1 MSDWERLS
9 EGTGLSVQK
18 CEAPVEAVPPQVR
31 AKRCGKDAVI
41 VFLPGGYWGLGW
53 RWGADFLCAEHSP
66 RETASPT
73 LTPKQYVDQAG
84 EPCPNCG
91 DTRFVEYIQGWRH
104 YVPDHALPVLARGNL
119 LRRKAMCS
127 ECKAQWHDEF
137 RLSGYTDL
145 KLKEQVEVDG
155 K

>member
-73 LTPKQYVDQAG
+73 LTSEQYVDQAG
-84 EPCPNCG
+84 MACPGCG
-91 DTRFVEYIQGWRH
+91 DTRFVDAVVVRD
-104 YVPDHALPVLARGNL
+104 VDSTL
-119 LRRKAMCS
+119 LGMCCT
-127 ECKAQWHDEF
+127 ECKATWYDEM
-137 RLSGYTDL
+137 LLTGYVKL
-145 KLKEQVEVDG
+145 KLKEQADA
-155 K
+155 

>member
-18 CEAPVEAVPPQVR
+18 CEAPVEAVPQQVR
-31 AKRCGKDAVI
+31 ATRCGKDAVI

-73 LTPKQYVDQAG
+73 LTSEQYVDQAG
-84 EPCPNCG
+84 MACPGCG
-91 DTRFVEYIQGWRH
+91 DTRFVEAILDMD
-104 YVPDHALPVLARGNL
+104 VDSTL
-119 LRRKAMCS
+119 LGMCCT
-127 ECKAQWHDEF
+127 ECKATWDDEM
-137 RLSGYTDL
+137 LLTGYANL
-145 KLKEQVEVDG
+145 KLKEQVDG

>member
-66 RETASPT
+66 RGTASPT
-73 LTPKQYVDQAG
+73 LTSEQYVDQAG
-84 EPCPNCG
+84 MACPGCG
-91 DTRFVEYIQGWRH
+91 DTRFVEAILDMD
-104 YVPDHALPVLARGNL
+104 VDSTL
-119 LRRKAMCS
+119 LGMCCT
-127 ECKAQWHDEF
+127 ECKATWYDEM
-137 RLSGYTDL
+137 LLTGYVKLKLKL
-145 KLKEQVEVDG
+145 KLKEQADA
-155 K
+155 